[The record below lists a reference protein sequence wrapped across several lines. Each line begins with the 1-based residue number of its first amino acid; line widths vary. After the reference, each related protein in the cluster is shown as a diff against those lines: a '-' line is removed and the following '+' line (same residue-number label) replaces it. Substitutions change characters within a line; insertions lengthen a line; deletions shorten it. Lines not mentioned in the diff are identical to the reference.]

1 MATNQAI
8 IIPAPSTNSA
18 VTSTNAVLQ
27 EGLRD
32 IRDAVPIPPSLLWL
46 WITLAVIGL
55 LILAWLAWRKWYR
68 PKPKSP
74 VLPDLVPAYRTA
86 LDDLQAA
93 LTLLHD
99 PEPFCTRVS
108 QILRVYLEEQFDFHA
123 PERTTEE
130 FLQELQ
136 TSFVLSGGQKTS
148 LEDFLNRCDLVKFA
162 RYEPAETELRDLHDA
177 ALRLVEETAP
187 IGSAVGASRSAIVEK

>member
-8 IIPAPSTNSA
+8 IIPSPTNAPAVTNS
-18 VTSTNAVLQ
+18 VLE

-32 IRDAVPIPPSLLWL
+32 IRDPVPIPPSLMWL
-46 WITLAVIGL
+46 WIALAIVAV
-55 LILAWLAWRKWYR
+55 LIIAWWAWRKWYR
-68 PKPKSP
+68 PKPKAP
-74 VLPDLVPAYRTA
+74 VLPDPVPAYRTA
-86 LDDLQAA
+86 LDELHSA
-93 LTLLHD
+93 LSLLHE

-108 QILRVYLEEQFDFHA
+108 LILRVYLEKQFDLHA

-130 FLQELQ
+130 FLHELQ
-136 TSFVLSGGQKTS
+136 SSVELNGAQKTS

-162 RYEPAETELRDLHDA
+162 RYEPAETELRDLHDS

-187 IGSAVGASRSAIVEK
+187 IGSAVGAARPAIAGI